1 MDRSAWLK
9 TPYANTSAKDPDSAI
24 TALLQKYGVRKFSI
38 THDVGP
44 TNQPGFGVRFCL
56 DDLWYVVAFETLKV
70 TGKHVDPKQT
80 LNQVKRVVF
89 YTLKTVLEASSVFIN
104 PQKMLM
110 PFLEVQGGNF
120 YEKVAGHLKDLQEQP
135 QRFTALLPAE

>member
-9 TPYANTSAKDPDSAI
+9 TPYANSDARDPDAAI
-24 TALLQKYGVRKFSI
+24 VSLLEKYGITRYSNIRDVGSSGRPGYGVRFM
-38 THDVGP
+38 
-44 TNQPGFGVRFCL
+44 L
-56 DDLWYVVAFETLKV
+56 DGLWYVVAHEILD
-70 TGKHVDPKQT
+70 VDRVDEPQLIK
-80 LNQVKRVVF
+80 QVKRFVF
-89 YTLKTVLEASSVFIN
+89 YTLKVLLEASNVFVER
-104 PQKMLM
+104 QKLLL